1 MEDGRLA
8 RLAGRRRPASKSIR
22 RGRTRSC
29 GGVCVCSRII
39 FRFLMATSLDQIVA
53 ATRRRVADAKRSADL
68 RQLEQRA
75 EQHVPRG
82 FRRALAT
89 RGLTGPA
96 VIAEL
101 KKASPSRGLIRAHFD
116 PESLAREL
124 AAGGAAALSVLTDE
138 EFFQGSLDNLQ
149 RASANAKLP
158 CLQKDFIVDEFQLLQ
173 ARACCADA
181 ILLIV
186 AVLSQAELIALGKK
200 SRALG
205 LDVLCEAHNEEELHR
220 AVDAGSDVIGVNNRD
235 LRTFQVDVNTA
246 LRLAEIIPQDVIS
259 VAESGIENGVDIA
272 RLRAA
277 GYQAFL
283 IGESLMKAES
293 PGGAL
298 KSLITAAERE
308 EFALSTKGRKLV
320 L

>member
-1 MEDGRLA
+1 
-8 RLAGRRRPASKSIR
+8 
-22 RGRTRSC
+22 
-29 GGVCVCSRII
+29 
-39 FRFLMATSLDQIVA
+39 MAASLDQIVA
-53 ATRRRVADAKRSADL
+53 ATRRRVADARCSADL
-68 RQLEQRA
+68 RRLEQRV

-89 RGLTGPA
+89 KSRTGPA

-101 KKASPSRGLIRAHFD
+101 KKASPSRGLIRANFE
-116 PESLAREL
+116 PESLAGEL
-124 AAGGAAALSVLTDE
+124 EKAGATALSVLTDE

-149 RASANAKLP
+149 RASASTRLP

-173 ARACCADA
+173 ARASCADA
-181 ILLIV
+181 VLLIV
-186 AVLSQAELIALGKK
+186 AVLSQAELIALSKK

-235 LRTFQVDVNTA
+235 LRTFKVDVKNA
-246 LRLAEIIPQDVIS
+246 LRLAEMIPKNVVS
-259 VAESGIENGVDIA
+259 VAESGIDNGADIA
-272 RLRAA
+272 RLRAS

-293 PGGAL
+293 PGEAL
-298 KSLITAAERE
+298 KVLLAQAVRE
-308 EFALSTKGRKLV
+308 ESALSTKE
-320 L
+320 